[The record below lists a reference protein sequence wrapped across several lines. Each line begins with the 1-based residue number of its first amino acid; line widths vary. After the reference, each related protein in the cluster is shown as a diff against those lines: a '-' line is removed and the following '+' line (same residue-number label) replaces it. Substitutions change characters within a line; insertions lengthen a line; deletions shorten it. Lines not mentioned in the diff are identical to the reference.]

1 MAVINPKTEQIA
13 LRTVVDSTS
22 GTLVITLKNG
32 KPVKAVFT
40 YYVSNRM
47 VLHLSIHNVWRAL
60 VERYKTRIWS
70 LM

>member
-40 YYVSNRM
+40 YYVSKGQYRT
-47 VLHLSIHNVWRAL
+47 IEFR
-60 VERYKTRIWS
+60 
-70 LM
+70 